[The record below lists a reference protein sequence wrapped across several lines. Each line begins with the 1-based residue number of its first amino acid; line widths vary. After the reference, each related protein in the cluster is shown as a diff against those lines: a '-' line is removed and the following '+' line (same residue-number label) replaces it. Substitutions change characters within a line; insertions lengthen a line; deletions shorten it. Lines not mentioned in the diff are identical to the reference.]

1 MNSQH
6 TIQQICSHLL
16 PSSLWRLAFVNKRM
30 HAALTSDSG
39 AAMWR
44 SQLESPKDDARL
56 GRYGRYFVGVDLW
69 RRKEG
74 GSHED
79 EDGDVEDEVRA
90 ARKKACEERRLPLE
104 DGKPINPLKL
114 SAFHFAQTCQVRS
127 RSSRVYRTRGTLSL
141 RMSLDLRQ
149 ACRLP
154 QFRTVGIRLLRLL
167 LPRGR
172 TCRRDSPQR
181 RFRRP
186 APLGRRT
193 RENDKG

>member
-1 MNSQH
+1 
-6 TIQQICSHLL
+6 
-16 PSSLWRLAFVNKRM
+16 M

-44 SQLESPKDDARL
+44 RELEWPKDDARL
-56 GRYGRYFVGVDLW
+56 GRYGTYFVGNDLW
-69 RRKEG
+69 VGRKGTLNEG
-74 GSHED
+74 RDHD
-79 EDGDVEDEVRA
+79 ADVRA
-90 ARKKACEERRLPLE
+90 ARKKVREERRLPLE

-114 SAFHFAQTCQVRS
+114 SAFYFAKTCQVRS
-127 RSSRVYRTRGTLSL
+127 RSSRVYGTCKILNL
-141 RMSLDLRQ
+141 HMSLDLRH

-154 QFRTVGIRLLRLL
+154 RCRVVGIGLLRLL

-172 TCRRDSPQR
+172 TCRGDSPQR
-181 RFRRP
+181 RFRRL